1 MKSITKKTII
11 SSTKPNQWQTN
22 KFGGLIKNSVSSI
35 INHYKGRVTKY
46 ANKNKI
52 LFQWQPKFYDRIIR
66 DEKELNRIRKYIHEN
81 PMKWDSDKNNF
92 ENLYM

>member
-1 MKSITKKTII
+1 M
-11 SSTKPNQWQTN
+11 SSTKSNQWQTN

-35 INHYKGRVTKY
+35 INHYKGRVTKF
-46 ANKNKI
+46 ATQNKI

-66 DEKELNRIRKYIHEN
+66 NEKELNRIPKYINEN